1 MKQMAQIPNNVPMSN
16 PMLLNQNVQD
26 PHPFISGLISKS
38 KEVKGNKYKKDSKAL
53 LSSIL
58 ILLEDLIRLEESQV
72 LSVCQIPEEGITSLA
87 KNVYI
92 NGLSLGMYRKSRTTG
107 NFESVT
113 IEYHMSLDT
122 LYISVCE
129 AQLGKG
135 EPLYVLVENASEDE
149 PEIVNELK
157 RYFNILAG
165 KGELEPS
172 SMPLQDRRLYARQA
186 EYLREEYAKQ
196 VEYIRR
202 VSMQPQG
209 MYPNMP
215 N

>member
-1 MKQMAQIPNNVPMSN
+1 MRQMRPSN
-16 PMLLNQNVQD
+16 GVLCTPTGINQDTQN
-26 PHPFISGLISKS
+26 PHPFITGLVNKS
-38 KEVKGNKYKKDSKAL
+38 KEVKENKYKKDSKAL
-53 LSSIL
+53 LSSTL
-58 ILLEDLIRLEESQV
+58 NLVEDLIRLEESQTLPV
-72 LSVCQIPEEGITSLA
+72 WQIPEQGIGSLA
-87 KNVYI
+87 KNIYI
-92 NGLSLGMYRKSRTTG
+92 NGLSLGVYRRSQTTG
-107 NFESVT
+107 NLESIT
-113 IEYHMSLDT
+113 IEYHMSADT
-122 LYISVCE
+122 LYVGVCYM
-129 AQLGKG
+129 ALGKG
-135 EPLYVLVENASEDE
+135 EPLHVLVENASEDE

>member
-1 MKQMAQIPNNVPMSN
+1 M
-16 PMLLNQNVQD
+16 
-26 PHPFISGLISKS
+26 
-38 KEVKGNKYKKDSKAL
+38 
-53 LSSIL
+53 
-58 ILLEDLIRLEESQV
+58 EDLIRLEESQTLPV
-72 LSVCQIPEEGITSLA
+72 WQIPEQGIGNLA
-87 KNVYI
+87 KNIYI
-92 NGLSLGMYRKSRTTG
+92 NGLSLGVYRRSQTTG
-107 NFESVT
+107 NLESIT
-113 IEYHMSLDT
+113 IEYHMSADT
-122 LYISVCE
+122 LYVGVCYME
-129 AQLGKG
+129 LGKG
-135 EPLYVLVENASEDE
+135 EPLHVLVENASEDE